1 MGSPAYSGD
10 GIAIEYD
17 SFCLSGYQF
26 GGGGTLFNPVY
37 RIPVSSLGSNA
48 CLVNFNVTRSIMNGQ
63 LIFDKR

>member
-26 GGGGTLFNPVY
+26 GGGALFNPVY
-37 RIPVSSLGSNA
+37 RIPVSFLGTLA
-48 CLVNFNVTRSIMNGQ
+48 MPAW
-63 LIFDKR
+63 